1 MEIEYGWIVA
11 GTESTGKPP
20 ARKLGGD
27 THLSLIWFSG
37 VCVRAEG
44 FIKTSPDSGVQ
55 TSSCGR
61 ATWLLL
67 STSRWC
73 WCCTMFWLLWP
84 QIHCCCAEGFR
95 LYLHQPTINI
105 VYAPCGR
112 WSVWRITQCLL
123 RLQFLVYVRSPPKH
137 KTALKSCLYSRT
149 SSDRWPLRADGIK
162 RNKMEI

>member
-1 MEIEYGWIVA
+1 MEIEYGWIGA
-11 GTESTGKPP
+11 GTESTEKAIDKESG
-20 ARKLGGD
+20 RRH
-27 THLSLIWFSG
+27 TSSLAWAWGEI
-37 VCVRAEG
+37 VRAEG

-55 TSSCGR
+55 TSSCGS

-123 RLQFLVYVRSPPKH
+123 RLQFLVYVRSPPKR
-137 KTALKSCLYSRT
+137 KTALKSWLYSRT
-149 SSDRWPLRADGIK
+149 SSERWPLRADRIK
-162 RNKMEI
+162 RNRMEI